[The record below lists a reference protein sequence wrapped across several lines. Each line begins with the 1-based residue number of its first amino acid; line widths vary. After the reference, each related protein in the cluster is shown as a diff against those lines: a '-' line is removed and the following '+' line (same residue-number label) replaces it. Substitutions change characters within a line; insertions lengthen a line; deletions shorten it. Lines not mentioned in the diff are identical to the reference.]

1 MLEETKR
8 YQGRHRYVPSE
19 NGFAGSDFRVA
30 NGHYR
35 NRAAACHP
43 AVYLQLY
50 FTNSHH
56 ASVGSFF
63 GGSMNQE
70 PVLIGQRMR
79 TPRAAAIA
87 GIVFSLLFITTLLL
101 VWVSIPAN
109 PLGPATE
116 VINHLKT
123 ISFSLNL
130 MPFAGIAFLWF
141 IAVVRDRLGEL
152 EDRFFATVFL
162 GTGLLFIAMVFIAAA
177 MAGGILTVLGGRSET
192 LIQSGA
198 YALGRAEIA
207 QIMHIYKMK
216 AAGVFMI
223 TTSHWMTVLG
233 YVLALVLWLSVGT
246 IQWIPLVFPL
256 WLLLIRVYI
265 LAQNLPVQPAAAA

>member
-1 MLEETKR
+1 
-8 YQGRHRYVPSE
+8 
-19 NGFAGSDFRVA
+19 
-30 NGHYR
+30 
-35 NRAAACHP
+35 
-43 AVYLQLY
+43 
-50 FTNSHH
+50 
-56 ASVGSFF
+56 
-63 GGSMNQE
+63 MNQE
-70 PVLIGQRMR
+70 AVLIRQRLR

-87 GIVFSLLFITTLLL
+87 GIVFSVLFITSLLL

-116 VINHLKT
+116 VISHLKT

-162 GTGLLFIAMVFIAAA
+162 GSGLLFIAMVFSAAA
-177 MAGGILTVLGGRSET
+177 IAGGILTVLGSGSEN

-207 QIMHIYKMK
+207 QIMHIYAMKM
-216 AAGVFMI
+216 AGVFMI
-223 TTSHWMTVLG
+223 TTSTISLQTRVFPRWMAILG
-233 YVLALVLWLSVGT
+233 YVPALVLLLSVGT
-246 IQWIPLVFPL
+246 IEWIPLVFPL
-256 WLLLIRVYI
+256 WVLVISVRI
-265 LAQNLPVQPAAAA
+265 LTQNLHKQSEAAV